1 MPLWRRCLA
10 PAVANGVGE
19 ELRSTFTSTVGGVM
33 TEEAGAITGDLEL
46 LTHPTSE
53 AGDAQLEVL
62 VRYAGAGEWYT
73 VSGSP
78 LAKPAGE
85 EDHRASHEEALTR
98 LTTPGPVQGGNELP
112 VDLRGW

>member
-1 MPLWRRCLA
+1 M
-10 PAVANGVGE
+10 
-19 ELRSTFTSTVGGVM
+19 
-33 TEEAGAITGDLEL
+33 
-46 LTHPTSE
+46 
-53 AGDAQLEVL
+53 
-62 VRYAGAGEWYT
+62 RYAGAGEWYT

-85 EDHRASHEEALTR
+85 ENHRASHKEALTR